1 MWFYI
6 GEVSGLNESL
16 KPSLVSS
23 SELVYSLQ
31 LLEGDGVGAARLGQ
45 DFSLCHSELH

>member
-1 MWFYI
+1 MCFSNPLWF
-6 GEVSGLNESL
+6 
-16 KPSLVSS
+16 PPP
-23 SELVYSLQ
+23 ELVYSLQ